1 MGKEDFL
8 QLLVAQLQNQDPL
21 NPQDPTEF
29 TAQLAQYSSLEQLFT
44 VNQNLEQMASGSAE
58 MERVAALSMIGREV
72 VTESSTFSLD
82 GKPVE
87 LGYRLGQ
94 AAADVRLQVLN
105 SNGQMVADL
114 SAEELSAGSHFLSW
128 DGKGSDGQPLPAGQY
143 SLTIKA
149 SDSQQQAL
157 SARSLVKGTV
167 DGVEMG
173 SSGSVLT
180 TNAGS
185 FALAKVISV
194 KDL

>member
-29 TAQLAQYSSLEQLFT
+29 TAQLAQYSSLEQLFA
-44 VNQNLEQMASGSAE
+44 VNKNLEQMAGGSAE
-58 MERVAALSMIGREV
+58 MERVAALSMIGREMV
-72 VTESSTFSLD
+72 SETSRFNLS
-82 GKPVE
+82 GQPVD
-87 LGYRLGQ
+87 LGYRLDQ
-94 AAADVRLQVLN
+94 PAADVRLQVLN
-105 SNGQMVADL
+105 SSGQLVADL
-114 SAEELSAGSHFLSW
+114 PAQELSAGSHFLSW
-128 DGKGSDGQPLPAGQY
+128 NGTGSNGQPLPAGDY

-157 SARSLVKGTV
+157 SARTLIRGIV
-167 DGVEMG
+167 DGVELG
-173 SSGSVLT
+173 AGGSVLT

-194 KDL
+194 KDH